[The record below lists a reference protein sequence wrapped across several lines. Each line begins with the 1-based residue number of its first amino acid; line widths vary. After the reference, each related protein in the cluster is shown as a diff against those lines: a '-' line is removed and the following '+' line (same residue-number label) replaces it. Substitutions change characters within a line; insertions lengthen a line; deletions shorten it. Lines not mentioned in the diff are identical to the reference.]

1 MPLTRRLSTGPLI
14 AAIFVG
20 QVLGM
25 AGAMSFPAL
34 LPSFQRL
41 WSLSGAQS
49 GFVSG
54 VYFAG
59 YLVGVPV
66 LSTLT
71 DRVDPRRIYIG
82 SLFLGAAAAAGFA
95 LLAHGVLS
103 ALLWRFLQ
111 GLGFGGTHM
120 PGLRALSDVVPLSR
134 QPRAV
139 AVYTAT
145 FTVGASLSFAF
156 SGALAAAFGWR
167 AGFLLLALGPLCGA
181 APAACRIRLAA
192 AAAHTLRQPPRLSLC
207 RRLCAAQR
215 REFADP

>member
-34 LPSFQRL
+34 LPRFQRL
-41 WSLSGAQS
+41 WSLSSAQS

-145 FTVGASLSFAF
+145 FTVGAFLAVH
-156 SGALAAAFGWR
+156 ALA
-167 AGFLLLALGPLCGA
+167 GFGA
-181 APAACRIRLAA
+181 AALSPVLFGLVLDLAGGSGRGAAWLAAIAA
-192 AAAHTLRQPPRLSLC
+192 AAVVNALWPLAYLRGRLD
-207 RRLCAAQR
+207 QG
-215 REFADP
+215 